1 MIKLLKKK
9 EDAIMVDVCRCVVKK
24 GKEMGYASIAVV
36 VRVSIVEAILC
47 LKFEVFILIE
57 DW

>member
-1 MIKLLKKK
+1 
-9 EDAIMVDVCRCVVKK
+9 MVDVCGCVVKK

-36 VRVSIVEAILC
+36 ARVSIVKAILC